1 MKKRIDKF
9 ILDNN
14 PQLTRA
20 YIKEQIKLGN
30 ILVYPVRSLKI
41 EPGIPQSEPPALLSL
56 QRGEQA
62 KSPQKLK
69 IKTKYDWTSNGV
81 NAKKVKPSYILREGD
96 QVAFAPG
103 FQFPEA
109 GQIQPNT
116 NIKLNIIYE
125 NNNVIVIDKP
135 TGLSVHPRQTKTG
148 APIAKELNNTLVS
161 GLLAYYPP
169 LASVGDPSTSSGQ
182 VIRPGIVHRLDKD
195 TSGLMIVAKNQKSFS
210 WLKNQFKE
218 RKVQKKYIALIS
230 DCPKEDRGTI
240 KTYLT
245 RSSTEPSKQKV
256 ISATDKIIPRENER
270 EAITEYKVTQKFRD
284 YCLIEAVPKTGRLHQ
299 IRVQFA
305 WLGHPVA
312 GDTKYGRK
320 DTPAPPGLKRQF
332 LHAAEL
338 KITLPASPAGG
349 PNGEKKTF
357 SSPLPDDLSA
367 FLEKLE
373 KDSK

>member
-30 ILVYPVRSLKI
+30 ILINSKR
-41 EPGIPQSEPPALLSL
+41 
-56 QRGEQA
+56 
-62 KSPQKLK
+62 
-69 IKTKYDWTSNGV
+69 
-81 NAKKVKPSYILREGD
+81 VKPSYQMHLD
-96 QVAFAPG
+96 DLVSFASG
-103 FQFPEA
+103 FKLSES
-109 GQIQPNT
+109 GKIHPNPD
-116 NIKLNIIYE
+116 IKLKIIYE
-125 NNNVIVIDKP
+125 DADVIAIDKP
-135 TGLSVHPRQTKTG
+135 AGLTVHPRQTKTG

-161 GLLAYYPP
+161 ALLAYYPP
-169 LASVGDPSTSSGQ
+169 LASVGDNPA
-182 VIRPGIVHRLDKD
+182 IRPGIVHRLDKD
-195 TSGLMIVAKNQKSFS
+195 TSGVMIVAKNQKSFE
-210 WLKNQFKE
+210 WLKKQFKE
-218 RKVQKKYIALIS
+218 RKVEKKYIALIS
-230 DCPKEDRGTI
+230 GCPKENQGAL

-245 RSSTEPSKQKV
+245 RSATEPSKQKV
-256 ISATDKIIPRENER
+256 VSRTDKIIPRENER
-270 EAITEYKVTQKFRD
+270 EAITEYRVTQKFRD

-338 KITLPASPAGG
+338 EITL

-357 SSPLPDDLSA
+357 SSTLPDDLSA

-373 KDSK
+373 KTND

>member
-30 ILVYPVRSLKI
+30 ILVNNK
-41 EPGIPQSEPPALLSL
+41 Q
-56 QRGEQA
+56 
-62 KSPQKLK
+62 
-69 IKTKYDWTSNGV
+69 
-81 NAKKVKPSYILREGD
+81 VKPSYKMREGD

-103 FQFPEA
+103 FKLPATDE
-109 GQIQPNT
+109 IQPNQD
-116 NIKLNIIYE
+116 IKLKIIYE
-125 NNNVIVIDKP
+125 DGDVIVINKP
-135 TGLSVHPRQTKTG
+135 AGLTVHPRQTKTG
-148 APIAKELNNTLVS
+148 APITTELNNTLVS

-169 LASVGDPSTSSGQ
+169 LANVGDNP
-182 VIRPGIVHRLDKD
+182 VLRPGIVHRLDKD
-195 TSGLMIVAKNQKSFS
+195 TSGLMIVAKNQKSFE
-210 WLKNQFKE
+210 WLKKQFKE
-218 RKVQKKYIALIS
+218 RKVEKKYIALIS
-230 DCPKEDRGTI
+230 GCPKENQGAL

-245 RSSTEPSKQKV
+245 RSATEPSKQKV
-256 ISATDKIIPRENER
+256 VSRTDKIIPRENER

-305 WLGHPVA
+305 WLEHPVA